1 MANSSRSLIDEI
13 NTEDER
19 CFVDNYSFMEEQKIK
34 KALAPAQWE
43 EMKNALAEECT
54 KVSKSSRATFA
65 FESEGINE
73 CSIRNLRNGKMLSM
87 KYNPDVPC
95 IQYTTPEGKSGHFGF
110 RVNREGTILQIMDG
124 QYPKLLNEIVI
135 LSFLRISR

>member
-13 NTEDER
+13 NAEDER
-19 CFVDNYSFMEEQKIK
+19 RFVDNYTFMEEQKIK

-43 EMKNALAEECT
+43 EMKIALAEECT

-73 CSIRNLRNGKMLSM
+73 CSIRNLRNGKLLSM
-87 KYNPDVPC
+87 KYSPDVPC
-95 IQYTTPEGKSGHFGF
+95 IQYTTPEGELGTLDFGSTVRVHSYKSW
-110 RVNREGTILQIMDG
+110 MD
-124 QYPKLLNEIVI
+124 NTR
-135 LSFLRISR
+135 SFSMK

>member
-54 KVSKSSRATFA
+54 KVSKSLSRA
-65 FESEGINE
+65 E
-73 CSIRNLRNGKMLSM
+73 
-87 KYNPDVPC
+87 
-95 IQYTTPEGKSGHFGF
+95 
-110 RVNREGTILQIMDG
+110 
-124 QYPKLLNEIVI
+124 
-135 LSFLRISR
+135 